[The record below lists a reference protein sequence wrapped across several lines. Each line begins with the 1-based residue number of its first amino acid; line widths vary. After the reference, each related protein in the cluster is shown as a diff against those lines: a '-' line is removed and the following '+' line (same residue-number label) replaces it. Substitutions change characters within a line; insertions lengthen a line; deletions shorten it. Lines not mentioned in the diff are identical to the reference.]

1 MARWRTLALLLSL
14 SAAAAESPPPPEPPS
29 PPPPLPPSPPPP
41 EPPFPPRATPPA
53 VTHRPPPRPPPPPR
67 PTRPSPPPP
76 RPSPSLPQPEHAA
89 PVDPTLV
96 VLPLA
101 AGAAALRAAA
111 YVHAR
116 RKRKRPGWLLAPAAE
131 HELAALADS
140 GSWPDNWSEPP
151 PPPAAASG
159 WPDRWRAPE
168 PSGAPAATRRDGL
181 LRVAAEAGEAGGGA
195 ERHSVALP
203 RLVAEGEKAEVR
215 KPVAAA
221 QSAAQPAAG
230 CAGSAAVCRRAAA
243 QPAAKLC
250 AGYAGTAVAC
260 RRADHAASSRAGYR
274 S

>member
-1 MARWRTLALLLSL
+1 MARWRTLGLLLSL
-14 SAAAAESPPPPEPPS
+14 SAAAESPPPPEPPS

-53 VTHRPPPRPPPPPR
+53 ITHRPPPRPPPPPR

-101 AGAAALRAAA
+101 AGAAALFAAA

-116 RKRKRPGWLLAPAAE
+116 RKRKRPGWLLAPATE

-140 GSWPDNWSEPP
+140 GSWPENWSEPP

-159 WPDRWRAPE
+159 WPDRWCAPE

-181 LRVAAEAGEAGGGA
+181 LRVAAEAGEADGRT
-195 ERHSVALP
+195 ERRSDAL
-203 RLVAEGEKAEVR
+203 LSLAAEGEKAESASLS
-215 KPVAAA
+215 PPSPPPAALEA
-221 QSAAQPAAG
+221 PLSAAEPPHSPPHSPSPSSMPATPALPLPAAEP
-230 CAGSAAVCRRAAA
+230 GS
-243 QPAAKLC
+243 P
-250 AGYAGTAVAC
+250 
-260 RRADHAASSRAGYR
+260 DHAVSS
-274 S
+274 SMLS